1 MYRFF
6 DITMFPA
13 SETKI
18 FPIICVLRV
27 EKNKNVPNVNL
38 GKVYLIFMYASPW
51 RNASGSGPGYLGELK
66 RRKSKFFMFVSRLQR
81 TFPVLQKLLYDK
93 QYTQNVNVTIR
104 TLPKGT

>member
-6 DITMFPA
+6 DIIMFPA

-38 GKVYLIFMYASPW
+38 GKVYLIFMY
-51 RNASGSGPGYLGELK
+51 
-66 RRKSKFFMFVSRLQR
+66 VSL
-81 TFPVLQKLLYDK
+81 
-93 QYTQNVNVTIR
+93 
-104 TLPKGT
+104 